1 MSPLPQRMI
10 EEMKVRNPSPATQ
23 RSYVNAAVVA
33 SAAIL
38 AARAHLLG
46 IEDVY
51 AYQVH
56 FVSHSIC
63 WSQLTKVV
71 CALRSFY
78 GVTLGCSDL
87 PERIPHAKEPRK
99 LPVVLS

>member
-23 RSYVNAAVVA
+23 RSYVDAVVRF
-33 SAAIL
+33 S
-38 AARAHLLG
+38 RHFGRSPHLLG
-46 IEDVY
+46 IEDVRIY
-51 AYQVH
+51 RVH
-56 FVSHSIC
+56 LVSHSIC

-87 PERIPHAKEPRK
+87 PERIPHARK
-99 LPVVLS
+99 LSRRC